1 MSIENEVI
9 LEVKHLKKSFRDHA
23 VHRDISFKLRK
34 GECLGLLGGSGT
46 GKSVILRSLI
56 GLERIDSGKIIL
68 KGQEI
73 QDYTEDQW
81 LEARKQISYVFQ
93 NGALFDSLTVY
104 ENLAFPLRQHTQ
116 LSETEIGKRISQVLS
131 QLGLNNTETLYP
143 SELSGGMQKR
153 VGLLRSII
161 MGPEIILFDEP
172 TAGLDPFNTLNIQ
185 KTIKKMKA
193 LGFTSI
199 FVSHDMP
206 TATEVC
212 DRILLLKQGRIIEE
226 ALPEDIEAS
235 TSSLRKFMQGTL
247 KL

>member
-1 MSIENEVI
+1 MSDEAKVI
-9 LEVKHLKKSFRDHA
+9 LEVKKLRKSFKDNV
-23 VHRDISFKLRK
+23 VHKEISFKLRQ

-46 GKSVILRSLI
+46 GKSVILRALI
-56 GLERIDSGKIIL
+56 GLETIDSGEIIL
-68 KGQEI
+68 KGRPI
-73 QDYTEDQW
+73 QNNTEEQW

-116 LSETEIGKRISQVLS
+116 MKESEIAQRISQVLS
-131 QLGLNNTETLYP
+131 QLGLENTEALFP
-143 SELSGGMQKR
+143 AELSGGMQKR
-153 VGLLRSII
+153 VGLLRSVI
-161 MGPEIILFDEP
+161 MAPEIILFDEP
-172 TAGLDPFNTLNIQ
+172 TAGLDPFNTLKIQ
-185 KTIKKMKA
+185 RTIKKMKS

-212 DRILLLKQGRIIEE
+212 DRILLLKHGRIVEE
-226 ALPEDIEAS
+226 ALPDDIESS